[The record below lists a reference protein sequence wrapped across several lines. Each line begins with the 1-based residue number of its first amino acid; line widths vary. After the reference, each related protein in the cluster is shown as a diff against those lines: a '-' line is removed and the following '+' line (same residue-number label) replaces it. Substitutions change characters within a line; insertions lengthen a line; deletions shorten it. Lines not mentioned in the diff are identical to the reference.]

1 MIKFWYKKNAGIAA
15 EWGKAILWRLR
26 LMQNGRIFDWN
37 NQSKMENFRKYQN
50 AENLGI
56 KIIRELAM
64 FLFLVIK

>member
-1 MIKFWYKKNAGIAA
+1 
-15 EWGKAILWRLR
+15 
-26 LMQNGRIFDWN
+26 
-37 NQSKMENFRKYQN
+37 MENFRKYQN